1 MGSKFSDPPPSYP
14 FGEPKIGQ
22 SAYVGHLSTHVHN
35 VGVFLWVFQGT
46 ELIYNRFKPTGSVF
60 NQLPV
65 NWVKKGNP
73 LIVLLFTNRNND
85 QNLQQQKSDWST

>member
-1 MGSKFSDPPPSYP
+1 MGSKLSDPTPYLRVLP
-14 FGEPKIGQ
+14 FGVSKIGQ

-35 VGVFLWVFQGT
+35 VGVFLWVFHGT

-65 NWVKKGNP
+65 N
-73 LIVLLFTNRNND
+73 
-85 QNLQQQKSDWST
+85 